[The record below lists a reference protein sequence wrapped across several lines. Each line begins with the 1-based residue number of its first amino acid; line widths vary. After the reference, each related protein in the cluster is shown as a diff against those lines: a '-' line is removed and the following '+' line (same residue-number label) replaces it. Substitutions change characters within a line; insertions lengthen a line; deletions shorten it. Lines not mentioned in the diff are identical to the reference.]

1 MTKITLKIN
10 ERTKV
15 GKSFMAFLEAFS
27 KQEKGIEIVSDSSPY
42 NQDFVAKIRKAEKQK
57 SVKVNPKDIWG
68 SLGLK

>member
-10 ERTKV
+10 ERTAV
-15 GKSFMAFLEAFS
+15 GRSFIAFIEAFS
-27 KQEKGIEIVSDSSPY
+27 KKGEGVEIVKEESPY
-42 NQDFVAKIRKAEKQK
+42 HPDFVAKIRKAEKQK